1 MKNVLWMKSYI
12 LHYRKGFVLGL
23 CYLLLATCAGI
34 AVTAA
39 QKVVI
44 DDIFLK
50 SQYELL
56 PWTLMWFAVAIGCS
70 TLFGVLWTHTGR
82 VNAYRIF
89 SQMTQDV
96 MNAIYRTPT
105 QVYNNERIGK
115 YVSYF
120 TNDINWTTVALTQFV
135 PNGISNVV
143 TVVMLSVIIG
153 WSSPII
159 LASVL
164 VFSMLYLVL
173 GKKFGKP
180 IHQVSKELQEA
191 RSNFLVHMEEG
202 VSSTREVIAFHRE
215 EWEQKKYNDNFAV
228 YFDKVIQEGKLEN
241 KKLFWSDPIKWGASL
256 IVLGYGG
263 YLVMQGDLSIGMY
276 VVIYQFTSQLMTA
289 IHDVYSFAM
298 DAQSRLAMVDRIRG
312 IVQGPQVAE
321 GELELQGPITSLE
334 LDQVSFRYTDN
345 TRNVLEQLSIT
356 IPVGKKVAFVGT
368 SGGGKSTIAQL
379 LARFYDPNSGSI
391 RVNGTPLIAIQRKA
405 WMERLSVVFQD
416 PYLFPDT
423 IRNNVLM
430 GRSHSEDDVVAACEQ
445 ACIHDFVQSLGQGYE
460 TELGER
466 GINLSGGQK
475 QRLALARA
483 LLKRSEILILDE
495 STSSL
500 DLETER
506 RVQKQIDE
514 LRSGLTTI
522 IIAHRLSTI
531 QNADLIY
538 VMDQGRIAEQGTHDQ
553 LMAGDTI
560 YKKLV
565 YMQMEDEGTGREAV
579 AG

>member
-1 MKNVLWMKSYI
+1 MKNVLWMKNYI
-12 LHYRKGFVLGL
+12 LQYRKGFVHALF
-23 CYLLLATCAGI
+23 YLLLATCAGI

-44 DDIFLK
+44 DEIFLK
-50 SQYELL
+50 SRYELL
-56 PWTLMWFAVAIGCS
+56 PWMLVWFAVAIGCS

-89 SQMTQDV
+89 NQMTQDV
-96 MNAIYRTPT
+96 MNTIYRTPT

-120 TNDINWTTVALTQFV
+120 TNDINWITVALTQFV

-143 TVVMLSVIIG
+143 TVIILSVIIG

-164 VFSMLYLVL
+164 VSSLLYLAL
-173 GKKFGKP
+173 AKKFGEP
-180 IHQVSKELQEA
+180 IRQVSKELQEA
-191 RSNFLVHMEEG
+191 RTNFLVHMEEG

-215 EWEQKKYNDNFAV
+215 EWEQNKYNENFAI
-228 YFDKVIQEGKLEN
+228 YFDKVMQEGKLEN
-241 KKLFWSDPIKWGASL
+241 KKLFWSDPLKWGASL

-263 YLVMQGDLSIGMY
+263 YLVMQDALSIGMY
-276 VVIYQFTSQLMTA
+276 VVIFQFTSQLMTA

-312 IVQGPQVAE
+312 MIQGPQIVDGDAD
-321 GELELQGPITSLE
+321 LFGPIASLE
-334 LDQVSFRYTDN
+334 LDQVSFRYSDN
-345 TRNVLEQLSIT
+345 TRNVLDQLSLT

-379 LARFYDPNSGSI
+379 LIRFYDPDSGSI
-391 RVNGTPLIAIQRKA
+391 RVNGTPLTSIRRKA

-430 GRSHSEDDVVAACEQ
+430 GRHISEEEAAAACEQ
-445 ACIHDFVQSLGQGYE
+445 ACIHEFIQSLGKGYD

-514 LRSGLTTI
+514 LRRGLTTI

-538 VMDQGRIAEQGTHDQ
+538 VMDQGRIAEQGTHAQ

-565 YMQMEDEGTGREAV
+565 YSQMEDDANERGVEAV
-579 AG
+579 